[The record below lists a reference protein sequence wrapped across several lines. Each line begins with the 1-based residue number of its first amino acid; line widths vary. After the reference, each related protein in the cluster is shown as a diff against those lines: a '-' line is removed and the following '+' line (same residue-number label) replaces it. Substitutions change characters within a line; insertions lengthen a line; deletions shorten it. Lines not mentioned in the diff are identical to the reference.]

1 MTYTPQTLTA
11 LVPPIPARATTGVS
25 AWQQVLAN
33 HNDMFAAYEPTV
45 AQWGGKPFA
54 TLTTGSDETLFRFV
68 SEKGADFAVG
78 GVGLSLRLEVFARR
92 TNGAVLPAALTLHGG
107 AAAVTVSVAST
118 VMTKYTL
125 TATPASSYE
134 TWTISA
140 LASPLDVVEVGSW
153 VAYWVAT
160 APGTRAYPSGFRQ
173 ITSFWNAAN
182 RAVSTEVTARAL
194 NGPVL
199 VARDR
204 PVCVFSHFW
213 RADSSGSSF
222 GKVQEQSAWGVSVS
236 DLLTQVVGR
245 GRIPKCDARPRRMVV
260 TYYMRAASNV
270 TIGYLTIGA
279 NVHEV
284 TANTAGAFEVEL
296 GPGDA
301 DITATIG
308 YVGALWAYFE
318 RVQVWREEA

>member
-33 HNDMFAAYEPTV
+33 HNDMFSAYEPTV
-45 AQWGGKPFA
+45 AQWGGKPFE
-54 TLTTGSDETLFRFV
+54 TLTTEVDETLFRF
-68 SEKGADFAVG
+68 SSAKGSDYAVG

-92 TNGAVLPAALTLHGG
+92 VNGAALPAALTLGGG
-107 AAAVTVSVAST
+107 AAAVTVNVTST
-118 VMTKYTL
+118 VMAKYTL
-125 TATPASSYE
+125 TATPASSYA

-140 LASPLDVVEVGSW
+140 LAALGDVVEVGSW

-173 ITSFWNAAN
+173 LTSYWNAAN

-213 RADSSGSSF
+213 RADSDGSSF
-222 GKVQEQSAWGVSVS
+222 SKSSATSAWGVINTTERSR
-236 DLLTQVVGR
+236 VGR
-245 GRIPKCDARPRRMVV
+245 GRVPQCDVRSRRMVV
-260 TYYMRAASNV
+260 EYFLRASSGAILGFITVGSNA
-270 TIGYLTIGA
+270 YQLSA
-279 NVHEV
+279 NV
-284 TANTAGAFEVEL
+284 AGAFEVEL
-296 GPGDA
+296 GPGDV
-301 DITATIG
+301 DIVATVNG
-308 YVGALWAYFE
+308 TGAGNWAYFE
-318 RVQVWREEA
+318 RVQVWRQEA